1 MLRNVTKGGGGRV
14 NLSTLKKMRCEKNL
28 THADMGKK
36 IGITRTAYT
45 NKESGLRRFS
55 PEEMYAIANL
65 FGKSIE
71 DIFFKIEC
79 YEK

>member
-1 MLRNVTKGGGGRV
+1 M
-14 NLSTLKKMRCEKNL
+14 NLSTLKKLRCEKNL
-28 THADMGKK
+28 THADMGEK

-45 NKESGLRRFS
+45 NKESGLRGFS

-71 DIFFKIEC
+71 DVFFKVEC